1 MNYEIIEGHGIQAKV
16 YVSDGYLNLNKK
28 NVRNIKKTMQ
38 IRPKK
43 GITYKIQKKRP
54 KYPKVS
60 EIRLRNGKNELN
72 WKKINRLRS
81 KTKK

>member
-1 MNYEIIEGHGIQAKV
+1 
-16 YVSDGYLNLNKK
+16 
-28 NVRNIKKTMQ
+28 MQ

-43 GITYKIQKKRP
+43 GITYNIHKKRP
-54 KYPKVS
+54 KYPKVI
-60 EIRLRNGKNELN
+60 EIRLRNGKTKLN

>member
-1 MNYEIIEGHGIQAKV
+1 MKNEIFEGHGIRAKV
-16 YVSDGYLNLNKK
+16 YVSDGYLYLNRKK
-28 NVRNIKKTMQ
+28 YQKTMQ

-43 GITYKIQKKRP
+43 GITYKIHKKRP
-54 KYPKVS
+54 KYLKVI
-60 EIRLRNGKNELN
+60 EIRLRNGKNKLN

>member
-1 MNYEIIEGHGIQAKV
+1 MNYEIIEGHGIRANV
-16 YVSDGYLNLNKK
+16 YLSDGFVPKSKK
-28 NVRNIKKTMQ
+28 YQKTME

-43 GITYKIQKKRP
+43 GITYKIHKKRP
-54 KYPKVS
+54 KYPKVI
-60 EIRLRNGKNELN
+60 EIRLRNGNNKFN

>member
-1 MNYEIIEGHGIQAKV
+1 MRAKV
-16 YVSDGYLNLNKK
+16 YVSGWYLYLNRKK
-28 NVRNIKKTMQ
+28 YQKTMQ

-54 KYPKVS
+54 KYPKVI
-60 EIRLRNGKNELN
+60 EIRLRNEKNKLN
-72 WKKINRLRS
+72 WKKINRSRS

>member
-1 MNYEIIEGHGIQAKV
+1 
-16 YVSDGYLNLNKK
+16 
-28 NVRNIKKTMQ
+28 MQ

-43 GITYKIQKKRP
+43 GLTYKIQKKRP
-54 KYPKVS
+54 KYPKV
-60 EIRLRNGKNELN
+60 IKLRLRNNGKNTRN